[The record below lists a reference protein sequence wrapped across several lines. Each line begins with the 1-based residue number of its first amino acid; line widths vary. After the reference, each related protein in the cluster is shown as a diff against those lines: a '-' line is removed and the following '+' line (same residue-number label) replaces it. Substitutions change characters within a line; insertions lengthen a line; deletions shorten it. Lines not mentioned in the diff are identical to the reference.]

1 MCGIAQLPVFISLGN
16 CLTGCFPELFS
27 VWGYKFEL
35 FLRIVVVEMYF
46 KVREKEK
53 KGKKKRKKK
62 GNKKE
67 DKADKTNIYK
77 N

>member
-16 CLTGCFPELFS
+16 CLSGCFPELFS

-53 KGKKKRKKK
+53 KERKKEEEKRKQQRR
-62 GNKKE
+62 
-67 DKADKTNIYK
+67 
-77 N
+77 